1 MHGPTCI
8 FWANLTPSSRRLPMG
23 LYNLLNFLMNDPD
36 KTGALGPE
44 EAYMMFRRRSGCT
57 EP

>member
-1 MHGPTCI
+1 
-8 FWANLTPSSRRLPMG
+8 MG